1 MSVKSIAK
9 KAFKS
14 KAITEEE
21 YKQLLCVI
29 NYYYKSLRRPHGEWI
44 FEDEGKE
51 KSPLLILENS
61 GFGMIEIWALSVE
74 KLNNKVIINSAR
86 LCFLL
91 IISLFNNNL
100 FIKKW

>member
-29 NYYYKSLRRPHGEWI
+29 NYYYKILRRPHGEWI
-44 FEDEGKE
+44 FEDEGKGIMAICSE
-51 KSPLLILENS
+51 CK
-61 GFGMIEIWALSVE
+61 AATLSTHGNFCPNCGAEMRV
-74 KLNNKVIINSAR
+74 
-86 LCFLL
+86 
-91 IISLFNNNL
+91 
-100 FIKKW
+100 